1 MGVKEM
7 KMNKFLI
14 VLLALALV
22 FSLALV
28 GCNGDEEPEEPNGT
42 DEPGGEEPGGETDEP
57 GEVEEPEVD
66 EDGRAF
72 VNWETME
79 NGAMF
84 LAMLVPKADDAI
96 AKGLVTELQA
106 DYILHN
112 AIALGT
118 WPRGSSPGYSDVIY
132 APATYGYDKVP
143 ENWDGPKYI
152 SAPRP

>member
-1 MGVKEM
+1 M
-7 KMNKFLI
+7 KLKKLFLFI
-14 VLLALALV
+14 ALIAMFGLVL
-22 FSLALV
+22 S
-28 GCNGDEEPEEPNGT
+28 GCILTAPEAPEVQEPSEEPAAPAEPA
-42 DEPGGEEPGGETDEP
+42 EP
-57 GEVEEPEVD
+57 GEAVGDDEREFVD
-66 EDGRAF
+66 
-72 VNWETME
+72 WETME

-84 LAMLVPKADDAI
+84 LAMLVPKADEAI
-96 AKGLVTELQA
+96 EKGLATELQA